1 MNISPTLLRACIN
14 KNRKAQLQLYRSCFS
29 ILMGVCRRY
38 MKHEEDAM
46 ALLNLGFLKIL
57 NKLDTYKTHIPF
69 EAWIRRVMINTIIDE
84 YRKNKRYN
92 EKTDKVDF
100 GSSYTK
106 FEGMVVY
113 NEAED
118 MLGVEEIERMVQ
130 QLPSAAQR
138 VFNLYVIDGYTHK
151 EIGEMLGISVG
162 TSKWHLSDARK
173 RLRKM
178 IERVMAQRATLQQK

>member
-1 MNISPTLLRACIN
+1 
-14 KNRKAQLQLYRSCFS
+14 
-29 ILMGVCRRY
+29 